1 MENILKGI
9 SDIPENFK
17 GFILE
22 NSDNAIL
29 WICLFF
35 GGLIVFW
42 LTYNALHKR
51 DQ

>member
-1 MENILKGI
+1 MEYILKGI

-42 LTYNALHKR
+42 LTYNALNKNK
-51 DQ
+51 